1 MYVFKKEKW
10 KKKNSPLNIP
20 ISWQDAWSPSCL
32 QGSSVISTAPPGFF
46 CFWGRHILNSL
57 PFLTHPY
64 LLNPYPFHESHWRF
78 LPMKC
83 SDLFS
88 SPVTFLGHWRLALS
102 PTLSDTIASWSM
114 LACLT
119 PPSWASPLWSHHYL
133 CSLPEQT
140 VLDSRVKSPIPADT
154 TSLLSLP
161 LHIYRP
167 TRHVEFPILWVPQ
180 NQNSVSYC
188 PFLCH
193 PSPQVFPL
201 AYFST
206 LLHPAQKP
214 RLAQVPSSTSRSL
227 ELQVVLL

>member
-1 MYVFKKEKW
+1 MYVFKKETW
-10 KKKNSPLNIP
+10 KKNNSPLSIP

-32 QGSSVISTAPPGFF
+32 QGSSVISSVPLLPLLPPGFF
-46 CFWGRHILNSL
+46 CFWGRHILNSF

-64 LLNPYPFHESHWRF
+64 FLNPYPFHESHWRP

-88 SPVTFLGHWRLALS
+88 SPVTFLGHLRPALS
-102 PTLSDTIASWSM
+102 PNLSDTIAFWSM
-114 LACLT
+114 LTFLT
-119 PPSWASPLWSHHYL
+119 PPSWTSSLWSHHYL

-140 VLDSRVKSPIPADT
+140 VLDSWVKSPIPEDT
-154 TSLLSLP
+154 TCPLTLP

-167 TRHVEFPILWVPQ
+167 TRCVEFPILWAPQ

-193 PSPQVFPL
+193 PDPQFFPF
-201 AYFST
+201 AIF
-206 LLHPAQKP
+206 
-214 RLAQVPSSTSRSL
+214 
-227 ELQVVLL
+227 